1 MSSKS
6 RDRPWN
12 AGHGEARSMVVRP
25 AVRKKGVDSEF
36 SMESSVKDGLAEHAR
51 NQ

>member
-12 AGHGEARSMVVRP
+12 AGRGEARSTVVRP
-25 AVRKKGVDSEF
+25 AVRKKGMDSEF
-36 SMESSVKDGLAEHAR
+36 LAESSIKEGSTERAR
-51 NQ
+51 N